1 MKNTLFLILAFTFY
15 TSFGQRR
22 AAEISPEIPF
32 IEVTGTATKEID
44 PDQFFV
50 AITLSEKSIDNRKYS
65 IENQEEKLGQIL
77 KTLQIDADKLT
88 LSDLSS
94 QIIKDKKGEIGFR
107 QTKEFILLLKTS
119 SDVSKLF
126 AALFEANIKQ
136 ADVIKTGHTNM
147 VVFSKEVRID
157 AVKAAKEKA
166 EYLLEAVGNTIGDPL
181 EIIENEMNSGHDF
194 NYYRGNVYYKNKEE
208 MNISS
213 SSEFKKIVISFSYKV
228 KYAVK

>member
-1 MKNTLFLILAFTFY
+1 MKNTLLLVLVFTFY
-15 TSFGQRR
+15 ASFGQKRSTE
-22 AAEISPEIPF
+22 ATPDVPF

-44 PDQFFV
+44 PDEFFV

-119 SDVSKLF
+119 SEVSKLF

-136 ADVIKTGHTNM
+136 ADVIKTSHTNM
-147 VVFSKEVRID
+147 VAFSKEVRIN

-166 EYLLEAVGNTIGDPL
+166 EYLVEAVGNTIGTPL
-181 EIIENEMNSGHDF
+181 QIIEEVINSND
-194 NYYRGNVYYKNKEE
+194 YRTFRGRESASKELTE
-208 MNISS
+208 TIL
-213 SSEFKKIVISFSYKV
+213 SSEFEKIVISFSYKI